1 MNNKAS
7 GGAGQ
12 VAVDRGPADP
22 KGLGNGGHGVLPRR
36 IHLLGHLELVAG
48 QRRRSAAVAAAGP
61 GRGQPRGRA
70 FADEVAFEFG
80 QGREHVEDEL
90 AARGGGVD
98 RLLEAAEP
106 DPAVG
111 QAGDGVDQVAERLAE
126 AVEFPDDEGVARAQL
141 VQDLLKGGSV
151 GAGAAGGLGE
161 HPVATGA
168 LQRVDV
174 ELRLLVG
181 GGDAGIAS
189 RCPMPVTV
197 AEPCDNAGSATLIS
211 DTGIG
216 RIQGP

>member
-106 DPAVG
+106 DPTLG

-126 AVEFPDDEGVARAQL
+126 AVGRAP
-141 VQDLLKGGSV
+141 G
-151 GAGAAGGLGE
+151 
-161 HPVATGA
+161 HRPPWP
-168 LQRVDV
+168 
-174 ELRLLVG
+174 
-181 GGDAGIAS
+181 AS
-189 RCPMPVTV
+189 RGRRSLTPIAVHIGDGRAPFGGQLRQCRRGSPPHTPTIGDVP
-197 AEPCDNAGSATLIS
+197 AWPGIPCRATFRDVVDRLAHRS
-211 DTGIG
+211 
-216 RIQGP
+216 